1 MARMDVTP
9 RELRDTDIREAWRG
23 YSREEVDE
31 LLERAAATIERQS
44 GQVSSLTEKL
54 GGLESE
60 AARNRETEDMLHRT
74 LLLAQR
80 TADEAVTEAQ
90 ARSRKLVEE
99 AETKAHLLVSDAEAT
114 ARRTSDAERRSLESD
129 VRELGARRDALL
141 SDIANLEAF
150 EARYRDRLREV
161 IEADLSTL
169 RSSGPA
175 QSEPHPALHEVEIPV
190 PHPDSDSSHGGEAI
204 EAPEASPS
212 EASPSEAPET
222 WSVAAPDPP
231 AAPGGLPAAGEI
243 GQGRFGPPRPEVAPT
258 GAAHL
263 DQPTEALDTPPSGGK
278 PGSEVDLAGEEA
290 GAGSSRLFV
299 DDPADPAAL
308 TDDAFFASLR
318 EAVDSD
324 APLGP
329 GDPARPEG
337 DGPARPSDL
346 VDLDDT
352 GSRLG
357 NAFRRRR

>member
-1 MARMDVTP
+1 MDVTP

-31 LLERAAATIERQS
+31 LLERAAATIERQA
-44 GQVSSLTEKL
+44 GQVRSLTEKL

-60 AARNRETEDMLHRT
+60 TARNRETEDMLHRT

-90 ARSRKLVEE
+90 AKARKTLED
-99 AETKAHLLVSDAEAT
+99 AETKAHMLVSDAEAT
-114 ARRTSDAERRSLESD
+114 ARRTADAERRGLETA
-129 VRELGARRDALL
+129 VRDLGARRDALL
-141 SDIANLEAF
+141 ADIANLESF
-150 EARYRDRLREV
+150 EAGYRDRLREV

-169 RSSGPA
+169 QSRGPA
-175 QSEPHPALHEVEIPV
+175 HASPPPALHEVEIPA
-190 PHPDSDSSHGGEAI
+190 PTG
-204 EAPEASPS
+204 PEAAAAEP
-212 EASPSEAPET
+212 APAEG
-222 WSVAAPDPP
+222 SSDAPD
-231 AAPGGLPAAGEI
+231 GSGLPGVPPAGEI
-243 GQGRFGPPRPEVAPT
+243 GLGKFGPPRPEAVGASGGAGT
-258 GAAHL
+258 GDA
-263 DQPTEALDTPPSGGK
+263 TEAMSHPS
-278 PGSEVDLAGEEA
+278 PGERSGAEVDLAGAEA
-290 GAGSSRLFV
+290 GAAADSRRLFV
-299 DDPADPAAL
+299 DEPADPAAL

-329 GDPARPEG
+329 GDPAAPAGSAPSTPE
-337 DGPARPSDL
+337 AEL

>member
-1 MARMDVTP
+1 MDVTP

-31 LLERAAATIERQS
+31 LLERAAATIERQA
-44 GQVSSLTEKL
+44 GQIRSLNEKL

-60 AARNRETEDMLHRT
+60 TARNRETEDMLHRT

-90 ARSRKLVEE
+90 AKARKTLED
-99 AETKAHLLVSDAEAT
+99 AETKAHMLVSDAEAT
-114 ARRTSDAERRSLESD
+114 ARRTADAERRGLETA
-129 VRELGARRDALL
+129 VRDLGARRDALL
-141 SDIANLEAF
+141 ADIANLESF
-150 EARYRDRLREV
+150 EAGYRDRLREV

-169 RSSGPA
+169 QSRGPA
-175 QSEPHPALHEVEIPV
+175 HASPPPALHEVEIPA
-190 PHPDSDSSHGGEAI
+190 PAGPEPAPAEESSD
-204 EAPEASPS
+204 
-212 EASPSEAPET
+212 
-222 WSVAAPDPP
+222 APD
-231 AAPGGLPAAGEI
+231 GSGLPGVPPAGEI
-243 GQGRFGPPRPEVAPT
+243 GFGKFGPPRPETVGAQG
-258 GAAHL
+258 GAATAEA
-263 DQPTEALDTPPSGGK
+263 TEAVPHPS
-278 PGSEVDLAGEEA
+278 PGERSGAEVDLAGAEA
-290 GAGSSRLFV
+290 GTATDSRRLFV
-299 DDPADPAAL
+299 DEPADPAAL

-329 GDPARPEG
+329 VDPATPA
-337 DGPARPSDL
+337 GPAPSAPEAEL

>member
-1 MARMDVTP
+1 MDVTP

-31 LLERAAATIERQS
+31 LLERAAATIERQA
-44 GQVSSLTEKL
+44 GQIASLTEKL

-90 ARSRKLVEE
+90 SKSRKMLDD
-99 AETKAHLLVSDAEAT
+99 AETKAHMLVSDAEAT
-114 ARRTSDAERRSLESD
+114 ARRTADVERRNLETD
-129 VRELGARRDALL
+129 LRDLGARREALV
-141 SDIANLEAF
+141 SDISNLETF
-150 EARYRDRLREV
+150 EAGYRDRLREV
-161 IEADLSTL
+161 IEADLATL
-169 RSSGPA
+169 QSRGPA
-175 QSEPHPALHEVEIPV
+175 NAAPHPALHEVDVPIERHHEPVGSEPASWAGAQPV
-190 PHPDSDSSHGGEAI
+190 PDA
-204 EAPEASPS
+204 A
-212 EASPSEAPET
+212 
-222 WSVAAPDPP
+222 VAASGDDAESEPP
-231 AAPGGLPAAGEI
+231 ELPGVPPAGEI
-243 GQGRFGPPRPEVAPT
+243 GRGRFGPPRPEVLVAGSWSSTAGDATQALPM
-258 GAAHL
+258 GAA
-263 DQPTEALDTPPSGGK
+263 TK
-278 PGSEVDLAGEEA
+278 PAPDVDLASEESNA
-290 GAGSSRLFV
+290 TSSRLFV
-299 DDPADPAAL
+299 DEPADPAAL

-329 GDPARPEG
+329 GDPGPSGPGG
-337 DGPARPSDL
+337 DATPADL